1 MIRISKQVSVY
12 CSYLLFVVL
21 ILTGGASASGA
32 AAGEQ
37 TGEPSQSQFN
47 IDLGAF
53 VRMAIPVSLLEQST
67 LIPIDGGVMVVFRD
81 GGTFD
86 ASVLRDSQAGFPGAD
101 MRKAPEYMFR
111 EQQEAGD
118 GGEFEA
124 SMQKMGQIFVRNSQP
139 VEPLQTFDFR
149 GGKGYLLEGRMRSLL
164 VLGSQDITDHLII
177 ISAKGIPGRKIV
189 NWISQGARTAGT
201 LSRLQSQQ
209 AE

>member
-1 MIRISKQVSVY
+1 
-12 CSYLLFVVL
+12 
-21 ILTGGASASGA
+21 
-32 AAGEQ
+32 
-37 TGEPSQSQFN
+37 
-47 IDLGAF
+47 
-53 VRMAIPVSLLEQST
+53 
-67 LIPIDGGVMVVFRD
+67 
-81 GGTFD
+81 
-86 ASVLRDSQAGFPGAD
+86 
-101 MRKAPEYMFR
+101 
-111 EQQEAGD
+111 
-118 GGEFEA
+118 
-124 SMQKMGQIFVRNSQP
+124 MQKMGQIFVRNSQP